1 MSAGATWPA
10 ALPDGGRHPA
20 LSADEVHVW
29 RASLDVGEARARAA
43 EQVLDDAELVRAGR
57 FLQELH
63 RSRFLVGRAA
73 LRVLLGRYLG
83 VAPRDVALVYGE
95 HGKPRLASE
104 SGGPHPLRFNLS
116 HCGGVALLAFALGR
130 EVGVDV
136 ERPRVGLD
144 AEGIAERFFSRRE
157 SAELRALPVG
167 QRSSAFASGWT
178 RKEAY
183 LKGLGSGL
191 ARPLAGFSVSL
202 AAAMATD
209 PVPLEDDAAEGW
221 EIRVLDPGE
230 GYAGALAVER
240 GSGVRVRWL
249 EWEGAADPRA

>member
-1 MSAGATWPA
+1 MSADDAMAGAARAT
-10 ALPDGGRHPA
+10 RHPP
-20 LSADEVHVW
+20 LPSDEVHVW
-29 RASLDVGEARARAA
+29 RASLD
-43 EQVLDDAELVRAGR
+43 LDDALVREAEEVIDRDEWGRAER
-57 FLQELH
+57 FLQDLQ
-63 RSRFLVGRAA
+63 RRRYVVGRAA
-73 LRVLLGRYLG
+73 LRALIGRYLG
-83 VAPRDVALVYGE
+83 IAPRDVALVYGE

-104 SGGPHPLRFNLS
+104 GGGAHPLRFNLS

-136 ERPRVGLD
+136 ERPRTGLD

-157 SAELRALPVG
+157 SAELRALPAAERAG
-167 QRSSAFASGWT
+167 AFASGWT

-202 AAAMATD
+202 GAHD

-221 EIRVLDPGE
+221 GWEIRSLAPGE
-230 GYAGALAVER
+230 GYAAALAVER
-240 GSGVRVRWL
+240 GRGVRVRWL
-249 EWEGAADPRA
+249 EWEPRGGFGP